1 MRTLVVAAVALTAL
15 AFAGPAA
22 AAGRGKIINWHAV
35 TTVHAS
41 GANFTGTFTSS
52 KLGNGTVTY
61 VNSGTDEEIHS
72 VYRVKLKA
80 GTLKGTATTMA
91 TPGGMPPTRRPSWAR
106 ARSRAAPAPTRARRA
121 RSRWPAPRTRTA
133 R

>member
-35 TTVHAS
+35 TTVHGS
-41 GANFTGTFTSS
+41 GAKFTGTFTSS
-52 KLGNGTVTY
+52 KLGSGTVTY

-72 VYRVKLKA
+72 V
-80 GTLKGTATTMA
+80 
-91 TPGGMPPTRRPSWAR
+91 
-106 ARSRAAPAPTRARRA
+106 
-121 RSRWPAPRTRTA
+121 
-133 R
+133 